1 MLPHTQRL
9 IRKPLCE
16 TTVQPDGTTW
26 VVRLRETWDPA
37 RFRLAG
43 EQAAG
48 DFAHTWAFTVD
59 ANGEVVRWEHE
70 GNFPPQFGHTEF
82 NPISLRS

>member
-1 MLPHTQRL
+1 M
-9 IRKPLCE
+9 
-16 TTVQPDGTTW
+16 
-26 VVRLRETWDPA
+26 RLRETWDPA

-70 GNFPPQFGHTEF
+70 GNFPPQFGHTDF
-82 NPISLRS
+82 K

>member
-1 MLPHTQRL
+1 M
-9 IRKPLCE
+9 
-16 TTVQPDGTTW
+16 
-26 VVRLRETWDPA
+26 RLRETWDPA

-70 GNFPPQFGHTEF
+70 GNFLPQFVHTDF
-82 NPISLRS
+82 K

>member
-43 EQAAG
+43 EQAVG

-70 GNFPPQFGHTEF
+70 GNFPPQFVHTDF
-82 NPISLRS
+82 K